1 MRAVKWAAR
10 LAREFEV
17 KLEIPASTVS
27 KVMRLPWLW
36 ELATG
41 ELRASRIASTYY
53 DTPKYALRERGITL
67 RVRRVGSARLQTIK
81 ARVAGGALPIERD
94 EWEEEIVGD
103 EPELKLAA
111 GTPLDGISRKKLRR
125 QLQPC
130 FEIQVDRSAFPIQ
143 SANSAIEV
151 AIDRAS
157 IVGPNPTSFCE
168 IELELKR
175 GASSELARVARRI
188 ASEVPAALVLS
199 TKADRGFA
207 LRKDEPPGPFHAE
220 PIALDPSARVSEAF
234 QAIGWSCMRHFVLNR
249 SAVEAADVGAVAEMR
264 MGIERLHAA
273 MAAFARL
280 LDGPETDAVASELKW
295 LSSELRPAH
304 ELDVFLRETLS
315 ATCPHIAPAAFDLL
329 RTDAQSRLERAL
341 GQARSAV
348 TSDRCR
354 QLILRIALWLVAAE
368 WSDSGA
374 EARDEP
380 NRRIAGFAGRAI
392 QEQTRNTFRNLR
404 RFPVLNEAERDELR
418 RGLTELRHAA
428 DFFADVLPST
438 GSRKKRSGLRL
449 SRLLTHM
456 GRLHDIAV
464 HERLHD
470 EFMRSWT
477 DEAAPDA
484 QAAHKA
490 FAMGFA
496 LGQLQQEK
504 EQREAA
510 IRKLKGRAAKR

>member
-1 MRAVKWAAR
+1 M
-10 LAREFEV
+10 AREFEV

-67 RVRRVGSARLQTIK
+67 RVRRVGAAHLQTIK

-130 FEIQVDRSAFPIQ
+130 FEVQVDRSAFPIQ
-143 SANSAIEV
+143 SANSAIEI

-157 IVGPNPTSFCE
+157 IVGPTPASFCE

-175 GASSELARVARRI
+175 GASSELARIARRI
-188 ASEVPAALVLS
+188 ASEVPAALALS

-207 LRKDEPPGPFHAE
+207 LHKEERAAPYSAE
-220 PIALDPSARVSEAF
+220 PLSIAPSMRVGDAF

-249 SAVEAADVGAVAEMR
+249 DAVETGDVGAVAQMSA
-264 MGIERLHAA
+264 GIARLRAA
-273 MAAFARL
+273 MTAFARL
-280 LDGPETDAVASELKW
+280 LDGPETDAIAAELSW
-295 LSSELRPAH
+295 LAGELRLAR
-304 ELDVFLRETLS
+304 ELDVFLRETLNGTG
-315 ATCPHIAPAAFDLL
+315 AAHIDPLALDML
-329 RTDAQSRLERAL
+329 RTDVQARLEHALSRA
-341 GQARSAV
+341 RTAV

-354 QLILRIALWLVAAE
+354 QLFLRTALWLVAAE

-374 EARDEP
+374 DLRDEP
-380 NRRIAGFAGRAI
+380 NRRINRFAQRTLE
-392 QEQTRNTFRNLR
+392 EQTRNAFRTLR
-404 RFPVLNEAERDELR
+404 RFAHLAATERDDLR
-418 RGLTELRHAA
+418 RALTELEHAA
-428 DFFADVLPST
+428 HFFATALA
-438 GSRKKRSGLRL
+438 RKAPGKSSARL
-449 SRLLTHM
+449 AKLLAHLD
-456 GRLHDIAV
+456 RLHDISV
-464 HERLHD
+464 NERLHD
-470 EFMRSWT
+470 EFMRTWT
-477 DEAAPDA
+477 NEAAPDP
-484 QAAHKA
+484 QAAQKA

-496 LGQLQQEK
+496 LGRLQQEK
-504 EQREAA
+504 ERRATA
-510 IRKLKGRAAKR
+510 VRKLAARA